1 MRTIA
6 EEDERIR
13 EVTFDVR
20 RAFRTGSWKATHAS
34 IEAWIEDELC
44 DCIGPALMELRVLQ
58 RMAEHQE
65 GKAK

>member
-20 RAFRTGSWKATHAS
+20 RAFRTGSWAATHAS
-34 IEAWIEDELC
+34 IEDWIDDEC
-44 DCIGPALMELRVLQ
+44 GDAIGAALMELRVLR
-58 RMAEHQE
+58 RMAGHQE
-65 GKAK
+65 RKSK